1 MVKKLFVASLWF
13 VSASMAYSLV
23 AYVLGL
29 PSSGGVVVGV
39 LVAAFVLLDPAGVLW
54 NRQTRASASET
65 LTAAPQP
72 N

>member
-13 VSASMAYSLV
+13 VSASMMYSLV

-29 PSSGGVVVGV
+29 PSSGGTVVGV
-39 LVAAFVLLDPAGVLW
+39 LVAAFVFMDPAGVLW
-54 NRQTRASASET
+54 SRQARTSASET